1 MDAPE
6 QSDPKETA
14 AAQSQMNRET
24 AITQH
29 GLNATNQV
37 TPYGSLTYS
46 QIGKW
51 EDGTP
56 RYQAEQTL
64 SPEMQALYGKYSGI
78 ANNLGDIGN
87 TLTTNVKERYGQP
100 FEFGNEA
107 TEARLFDLG
116 SKRLNPR
123 FAEQEDQLRTRLEQ
137 QGLKPGTPAW
147 EAEMR
152 SMNEGKNDAFNQ
164 LALTGRAQASN
175 EMLTE
180 RNQGLNEMMA
190 LLSGTQVQNPN
201 YVNTPNTPVSGVD
214 YAGLVAQS
222 DAAKQQAYSDKMSG
236 LFNLAGT
243 VAGGWARG
251 GFPMPSDRRVKQP
264 DAHIIGKA
272 DNGLNVWAYKY
283 VGSSQ
288 WQIGF
293 MADEVKKVHPDAVV
307 NVGGIDHVRYDLA
320 VR

>member
-1 MDAPE
+1 MDSPKPA
-6 QSDPKETA
+6 DPKETA
-14 AAQSQMNRET
+14 AAQTAMNKET

-29 GLNATNQV
+29 GLNSTNQV
-37 TPYGSLTYS
+37 TPYGNLTYS
-46 QIGKW
+46 QIGTW

-56 RYQAEQTL
+56 RYQATQTL
-64 SPEMQALYGKYSGI
+64 SPEMQELFNKYNGI
-78 ANNLGDIGN
+78 ASNIGDIGN

-100 FEFGNEA
+100 FELGNEE

-123 FAEQEDQLRTRLEQ
+123 FAEQEDQLRTRLTN
-137 QGLKPGTPAW
+137 QGLMPGTPAW

-152 SMNEGKNDAFNQ
+152 SFSEGKNDAFNQ

-175 EMLTE
+175 ELLTE
-180 RNQGLNEMMA
+180 RNQSLNEMMA

-201 YVNTPNTPVSGVD
+201 FVNTPNTPVSGVD
-214 YAGLVAQS
+214 YAGLVAQN

-243 VAGGWARG
+243 VAGGWARA
-251 GFPMPSDRRVKQP
+251 GFPSDRRVKQP
-264 DAHIIGKA
+264 DAYIIGKA
-272 DNGLNVWAYKY
+272 HNGLDIWAYKY

-293 MADEVKKVHPDAVV
+293 MADEVKELHPDAVV
-307 NVGGIDHVRYDLA
+307 NVQGIDHVRYDLA